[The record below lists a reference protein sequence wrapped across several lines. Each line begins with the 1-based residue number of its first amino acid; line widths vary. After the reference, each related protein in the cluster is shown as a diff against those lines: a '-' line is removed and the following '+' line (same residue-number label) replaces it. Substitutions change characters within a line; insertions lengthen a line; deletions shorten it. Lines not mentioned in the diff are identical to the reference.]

1 MNFQGRPIFQTFR
14 CGYIGVPILCLSTI
28 HHCFNAMLGAQTY
41 IDLNKSTN
49 TGWHR
54 VKESAKKEMMQSVAK
69 QICSYLFAFWFTW
82 MLSLIHVVYRMVNF
96 HIIYNMLIVANVVY
110 RLRGCVFAVVYFS
123 IERMSRLKTSNIL
136 VSKTSNVEGQL
147 TVEAIRNSAQRR
159 STDLGSEELEGDG
172 ENSEENGNARFSFN
186 IFDGTVDESSPK
198 VSYEDESDPW

>member
-1 MNFQGRPIFQTFR
+1 
-14 CGYIGVPILCLSTI
+14 
-28 HHCFNAMLGAQTY
+28 MLGAQTY

-159 STDLGSEELEGDG
+159 STDLGSDELEGDG

-198 VSYEDESDPW
+198 VSYEDESDP

>member
-1 MNFQGRPIFQTFR
+1 
-14 CGYIGVPILCLSTI
+14 
-28 HHCFNAMLGAQTY
+28 
-41 IDLNKSTN
+41 
-49 TGWHR
+49 
-54 VKESAKKEMMQSVAK
+54 
-69 QICSYLFAFWFTW
+69 
-82 MLSLIHVVYRMVNF
+82 
-96 HIIYNMLIVANVVY
+96 MLIVANVVY

-159 STDLGSEELEGDG
+159 STDLGSDELEGDG

-198 VSYEDESDPW
+198 VSYEDESDP